1 MNKKS
6 LKKIIISSG
15 GTGGHFYP
23 GLSIA
28 RQFKADGGDVLL
40 LLSGINGQKQCQI
53 AESFGI
59 NAISLPKMPSP
70 NSIKNIP
77 YFIWGLAVG
86 FIISVVKMLSYKPN
100 AVIGMGAFTQAPIL
114 LAAFFLRK
122 KIFLHDGNVRIGKAN
137 RYFSKIALFLGA
149 GFPPDNGDK
158 IACPIENVG
167 MPVRLEIEKYANI
180 SKEEAISKL
189 NEMFNLDFDFNS
201 PVILITGG
209 SQGAQ
214 IFNEI
219 IPQALANLQ
228 MLDLQ
233 VLHLA
238 GKGKT
243 QSALDIYK
251 NVPFK
256 YCVLEETANMELFY
270 GAADFAIC
278 RSGGGTLSE
287 LAIFK
292 VASLLIPY
300 PYAAE
305 LHQDANA
312 DYFVAKNA
320 AIKLDNDQLDA
331 NKVYEVL
338 QQLFEDESKLNQMR
352 SNAATLAAPQAA
364 KVFLSAIESKI

>member
-1 MNKKS
+1 MNQKH

-28 RQFKADGGDVLL
+28 RQFKEDGGEVLL
-40 LLSGINGQKQCQI
+40 LLSGVNSLKQCEI

-59 NAISLPKMPSP
+59 DAISLPKMPSP
-70 NSIKNIP
+70 GSIKNLL
-77 YFIWGLAVG
+77 FFLWGLSAG
-86 FIISVVKMLSYKPN
+86 FVISCIKMLSFRPN
-100 AVIGMGAFTQAPIL
+100 AVIGMGSFAQLPIL
-114 LAAFFLRK
+114 LAAYFLRK
-122 KIFLHDGNVRIGKAN
+122 KIFLHDGNVKIGKAN
-137 RYFSKIALFLGA
+137 RFLSKVAVFLGA
-149 GFPPDNGDK
+149 GFPPVNGDK
-158 IACPIENVG
+158 LACPVEHVG
-167 MPVRLEIEKYANI
+167 MPVRLEVEKFANI
-180 SKEEAISKL
+180 TKEDAISKL
-189 NEMFNLDFDFNS
+189 NLKFNLDFDADN
-201 PVILITGG
+201 PVVLVTGG

-243 QSALDIYK
+243 QAALDIYK

-256 YCVLEETANMELFY
+256 YCVLEETSNMELFY

-287 LAIFK
+287 LAMFK
-292 VASLLIPY
+292 VAALLIPY

-312 DYFVAKNA
+312 DYFVANNG
-320 AIKLDNDQLDA
+320 AIKLDNQKLDA
-331 NKVYEVL
+331 QKVSDVL
-338 QQLFEDESKLNQMR
+338 QKLFEEEQALSQMR
-352 SNAATLAAPQAA
+352 SNVAALAVPQAA
-364 KVFLSAIESKI
+364 KVFLNAIESKL

>member
-1 MNKKS
+1 MNKMQ
-6 LKKIIISSG
+6 LEKIIISSG

-28 RQFKADGGDVLL
+28 RQFKDDGGQVLL
-40 LLSGINGQKQCQI
+40 LLSGTNGIKQCEI
-53 AESFGI
+53 AKSFGI
-59 NAISLPKMPSP
+59 DAVALPKMPSP
-70 NSIKNIP
+70 NSIKNL
-77 YFIWGLAVG
+77 FSFAFGLVAG
-86 FIISVVKMLSYKPN
+86 FIISLIKILSFKPN
-100 AVIGMGAFTQAPIL
+100 AIIGMGAFTQAPIVT
-114 LAAFFLRK
+114 AAWVLRK
-122 KIFLHDGNVRIGKAN
+122 KIFLHDGNVKIGKAN
-137 RYFSKIALFLGA
+137 RIFSKIATFLGA
-149 GFPPDNGDK
+149 GFPPVNGDK
-158 IACPIENVG
+158 VKCPIENVG
-167 MPVRLEIEKYANI
+167 MPVRMEIEKFAQI
-180 SKEEAISKL
+180 TKEEAIAKL
-189 NEMFNLDFDFNS
+189 NDKFNLDFEPEK
-201 PVILITGG
+201 PVVLITGG

-214 IFNEI
+214 IFNEV
-219 IPQALANLQ
+219 IPLALANLQ

-256 YCVLEETANMELFY
+256 YCVLEETNNMELFY

-287 LAIFK
+287 LAVFK

-312 DYFVAKNA
+312 DYFVANNA
-320 AIKLDNDQLDA
+320 AIKLDNNKLDA
-331 NKVYEVL
+331 NKVYSVL
-338 QQLFEDESKLNQMR
+338 QEIFEDDQKLNQMR
-352 SNAATLAAPQAA
+352 SNAAALAKLKAA
-364 KVFLSAIESKI
+364 KNFLNAIAQKL

>member
-1 MNKKS
+1 MEKDNIITNDYEFLQPCAS
-6 LKKIIISSG
+6 ESEIGKIVEYIDKEFKTD
-15 GTGGHFYP
+15 GTSHGQYENCVR
-23 GLSIA
+23 LSN
-28 RQFKADGGDVLL
+28 F
-40 LLSGINGQKQCQI
+40 
-53 AESFGI
+53 
-59 NAISLPKMPSP
+59 
-70 NSIKNIP
+70 IKNNEIT
-77 YFIWGLAVG
+77 
-86 FIISVVKMLSYKPN
+86 
-100 AVIGMGAFTQAPIL
+100 IG
-114 LAAFFLRK
+114 
-122 KIFLHDGNVRIGKAN
+122 
-137 RYFSKIALFLGA
+137 
-149 GFPPDNGDK
+149 
-158 IACPIENVG
+158 
-167 MPVRLEIEKYANI
+167 EIEAERLLNE
-180 SKEEAISKL
+180 STKL

-256 YCVLEETANMELFY
+256 YCVLEETSNMELFY

-287 LAIFK
+287 LAMFK
-292 VASLLIPY
+292 VAALLIPY

-312 DYFVAKNA
+312 DYFVANNG
-320 AIKLDNDQLDA
+320 AIKLDNQNLDA
-331 NKVYEVL
+331 QKVSDVL
-338 QQLFEDESKLNQMR
+338 QKLFEEEQALSQMR
-352 SNAATLAAPQAA
+352 SNVAALAVPQAA
-364 KVFLSAIESKI
+364 KVFLNAIESKL